1 MPHFKRLRNSLS
13 LLFIGLLVGCQNQNP
28 TERKQVQAFDQYLAS
43 LDQLE
48 IPFNCNS
55 NPHFELKLKSRNFN
69 PELHAKFKYQWATE
83 PLGILFQ
90 DSTKVLLV
98 DLVPGDIAMVPV
110 FMSYDLKGN
119 KLDSLNP
126 WDKSAWDPWYQGVEY
141 LTVTKVR
148 NIEIVDTV
156 YQWSEEHPNPGENI
170 EDASFN
176 SGRRIYQWTEDGI
189 LRKGH

>member
-1 MPHFKRLRNSLS
+1 MRLRNCIP
-13 LLFIGLLVGCQNQNP
+13 LLFIGLLAACQNP
-28 TERKQVQAFDQYLAS
+28 AERKQVQAFDQYLAS

-55 NPHFELKLKSRNFN
+55 NPHFELKLKSQNFN

-90 DSTKVLLV
+90 DSTKVLVV

-126 WDKSAWDPWYQGVEY
+126 WDKSGWDPWYQGVEY
-141 LTVTKVR
+141 LTVTKGR
-148 NIEIVDTV
+148 TIEIVDTV
-156 YQWSEEHPNPGENI
+156 NQWSEVHPNPGENPK
-170 EDASFN
+170 EA
-176 SGRRIYQWTEDGI
+176 TETKTGKSQYFW
-189 LRKGH
+189 LGNGHFKES